1 MKSFTDSGK
10 MICPTCLSWSIM
22 LTALWGHLH
31 HVHGQPNVLR
41 KYRCEEG
48 HSFATVSVFDGKRY
62 HEYYAPYADILSQ
75 IVICW
80 D

>member
-1 MKSFTDSGK
+1 MKYFPNSGK
-10 MICPTCLSWSIM
+10 MICPTCLSRSIVLLAWSG
-22 LTALWGHLH
+22 LLPAH
-31 HVHGQPNVLR
+31 HGQPNLLTN
-41 KYRCEEG
+41 YRCERG

-62 HEYYAPYADILSQ
+62 HEYYAPYADIMSQ